1 MFLSQLAD
9 QHNVKVS
16 VNDIVIKAVALALKN
31 VPEVN
36 GKILNIPSFIMFLY
50 LSWKFAYFMGCTW
63 WAANLIILNIDKHD
77 NCLFRVATS

>member
-36 GKILNIPSFIMFLY
+36 GKI
-50 LSWKFAYFMGCTW
+50 
-63 WAANLIILNIDKHD
+63 
-77 NCLFRVATS
+77 